1 VGNKPIHLVISTIKV
16 IAASLAGPFELSSTG
31 GNAEIISL
39 IGNGRA
45 PKSPMPSRMR
55 LKQVGGILGCRE
67 GETGQEREVKRE
79 RERELSK
86 HHKVEEKI
94 VSHLLVSEFAEE
106 NVGTS
111 GGIVNFNQL

>member
-1 VGNKPIHLVISTIKV
+1 MVLVLEGERRGEERRGREGEREGGSRAVGNKPIHLVISTIKV

-55 LKQVGGILGCRE
+55 LKQVGGILGCQE
-67 GETGQEREVKRE
+67 VETERDRE
-79 RERELSK
+79 RQR
-86 HHKVEEKI
+86 
-94 VSHLLVSEFAEE
+94 
-106 NVGTS
+106 
-111 GGIVNFNQL
+111 QR